1 MKRLLALFIFI
12 IAAIMSNAQKKDNAY
27 IKQWQEIDTL
37 ILSKDLPKTA
47 LKKVKLLYA
56 DAKAKGIKDQL
67 IKALLYRMSLE
78 NDINE
83 ENPNVNDALLKAE
96 INAAK
101 DEVQKSIL
109 YVLLAYNYE
118 NYFDEHAWQFSERS
132 KTINFK
138 KEDVATWSADDF
150 NREIGALYNKALQPA
165 AALQRTSLKFY
176 NAIIIKGNAGN
187 LRPTLYDLIAHKV
200 LDHFKNDNNYITQPD
215 YTFEIKEEAALSTAD
230 NFIQHSFKSVDSTS
244 NILKALQLFQQLM
257 QFHKADKDPSA
268 LIDVNI
274 ERIEWVNEKAV
285 IDEKE
290 ALYKTALEEITT
302 KYANNSVAAQA
313 WYLLAKI
320 YADKAGTYKPFGDTT
335 NRYAYIKTKE
345 IINARLKQD
354 TIASEGRS
362 NMLQLQNSI
371 NTIELQTQVE
381 GINIPGQPFRM
392 LVNYRN
398 IETMH
403 IRIINASELKKIKLE
418 RWDESFW
425 KELSKL
431 SFTKSYTQ
439 SLPATKDYQQHAT
452 EVKIDALK
460 PGDYA
465 ILACSSKNFDPSK
478 DKMILQRFDVSN
490 ISYINNGD
498 DYFVLHRE
506 TGAAL
511 TTAVVKYSVETYDNK
526 KGDYIAGNF
535 ITIPVD
541 SNGMFHLPVTKI
553 SNRRNTILH
562 FTYGDDTLETRS
574 NDYYRPYNNVQE
586 EDTTDFER
594 RNTKIFFFTDRSIY
608 RPGQIIFFKGIAV
621 TKDKIS
627 NRPKILSTKAAI
639 DILLKDVNNKQVD
652 SIEVNLNEYGSF
664 TGKFKIPQNTLT
676 GNFSIVAETLQGF
689 AGISVE
695 EYKRPKFYVEFDT
708 LKSAYKLNDTIIITG
723 YAKSY
728 AGNVMDNAT
737 VKFNVQRNTRFL
749 YPWMFWKISWPRGN
763 AQQIADGIIKT
774 DATGK
779 FEISFIAKPDNSI
792 DKATEPVFDFS
803 IEAAV
808 TDMSGET
815 REGKSSV
822 SVGYKSLQLSVAV
835 PATAELN
842 EFKEIAISAKNLS
855 GQNVPTD
862 VNISIAPLQSP
873 AKIYRERLW
882 DQPDQFSLSKNEFE
896 KAFPYDLYENESDHR
911 NWQKKEVLVSET
923 LNTEV
928 NSKFKIQNLK
938 LGEGWYVIEATAKD
952 KEGNAVKD
960 VQYIQ
965 LYNKDSSVLASKET
979 AWSNIVA
986 ASVQPGEQAK
996 LLIGSSYEN
1005 VNLILNTDYKS
1016 TPQSDTSYYAFYKLN
1031 NQKQLYSYSVKEA
1044 DRNGLGIWYAFVKN
1058 NRFYTGGTSIEIPYI
1073 NKDLQID
1080 YNTYR
1085 NKTEPGSEE
1094 KWTVTVKGDDKEK
1107 ATAELLTAM
1116 YDASLDQFKPH
1127 SWYKPDVWSVGYS
1140 NNNWSSRESFK
1151 INNSQPNYLPNN
1163 IEIFYTTYNRLAI
1176 QGEDFWGENYF
1187 LQAGKVRTINQ
1198 VGYANDIVAAPMAM
1212 KSVPGSGDVIRI
1224 RGAASIES
1232 NATPL
1237 YIIDGVPTEKNI
1249 NEIPPDDILSVTVLK
1264 NEQAIALYGAKASNG
1279 VVIITTKSGSKK
1291 DEPQIQPRKN
1301 FNETAFFFPQLHA
1314 DTAGNYTFSFTMPE
1328 ALTQWKWL
1336 SFAHTKE
1343 LAFGL
1348 QQQTIVTQKTLM
1360 VQPNLPRFLREG
1372 DKVELTARISNLS
1385 DSALTGTA
1393 SLQLFDAITNQPVD
1407 GLFQSVFPDQYFT
1420 AEAKQS
1426 TAIKFPVTI
1435 PFNYNKPLTIKIIA
1449 SAKPPSPQGEGRGD
1463 EVSDGEENTI
1473 PVLTNRMLVTETLPL
1488 YMPGEGSKEFKFK
1501 KLLNNTSPTLTNESI
1516 TVEYTPQPVWYAV
1529 QALPYVMEYP
1539 YECAEQTFNRFYA
1552 NALAA
1557 FIVAKHPGIKEV
1569 FEKWKTDTTALI
1581 SNLEKNQEL
1590 KQILLNETPWVLDAA
1605 NETQQRKNIALL
1617 FDVVN
1622 MSSSMDKALQE
1633 LQQMQMDNGAFP
1645 WFKGGYADRYITQYI
1660 LTGIGRLKKLGA
1672 LNTGNTLLQE
1682 IETKALQYPD
1692 LEIAKDKTNIKE
1704 KDLKNDNLGS
1714 TQIQYLYMRSF
1725 FNDNK
1730 INDAAKPAQKYYQQQ
1745 AEQYWNKQSNYLK
1758 AMIAAA
1764 LYRSNEQTFADKNII
1779 PSILENAVVDSTK
1792 GMYWKNNPWGY
1803 YWYQSPIEQQ
1813 ALMIELMHEMLK
1825 EKDNEAISTN
1835 IKNMQT
1841 WLLLNKQ
1848 TNNWKTTKATADA
1861 CYALLLAGSGLQ
1873 EQPLAVSV
1881 NLGDYSI
1888 NSVEKE
1894 QQSGTGYFKE
1904 RINGADV
1911 KPEMGNIY
1919 VGISNPL
1926 AKSAT
1931 NPPSWGAVYWQYFE
1945 DLDKITSA
1953 ETPLNLHKKLFIEK
1967 NSSTGKILQPVNDND
1982 ELHVGDKVVMQIILK
1997 SDRDMEYL
2005 HLKDMRAASMEP
2017 ANVLSGYKWQDGL
2030 GYYESTKDA
2039 STDFFISYLPKG
2051 TYVFEYP
2058 AYITHT
2064 GNFSVGVANIQCMY
2078 APEFNARSEGIR
2090 INVENAGQ

>member
-1 MKRLLALFIFI
+1 MKRLLVLFIFI
-12 IAAIMSNAQKKDNAY
+12 IAAIMSNAQKKENIY
-27 IKQWQEIDTL
+27 TKQWQEIDTL
-37 ILSKDLPKTA
+37 ILDKGLPKTA
-47 LKKVKLLYA
+47 LKKVKLLYTA
-56 DAKAKGIKDQL
+56 AKAKGIKDQL
-67 IKALLYRMSLE
+67 IKALIYRIGLE
-78 NDINE
+78 NEISD
-83 ENPNVNDALLKAE
+83 ENPNVNVALLKTE
-96 INAAK
+96 IDAAK

-118 NYFDEHAWQFSERS
+118 SYFNEHAWQFSERS

-138 KEDVATWSADDF
+138 KEDIATWSADDF
-150 NREIGALYNKALQPA
+150 NHEIAALYNKALQPA
-165 AALQRTSLKFY
+165 AALQKTSLKSY
-176 NAIIIKGNAGN
+176 NAIIIKGNVAN
-187 LRPTLYDLIAHKV
+187 LRPTLYDLISHKA
-200 LDHFKNDNNYITQPD
+200 LDHFKNDNNYLTQPE
-215 YTFEIKEEAALSTAD
+215 YAVEIKEEAALATAD
-230 NFIQHSFKSVDSTS
+230 RFIRHTFESVDSTS

-257 QFHKADKDPSA
+257 QFHKEDTDPSA

-285 IDEKE
+285 IDDKMT
-290 ALYKTALEEITT
+290 LYKTALEDVTT
-302 KYANNSVAAQA
+302 YYAKNSAAAQA
-313 WYLLAKI
+313 WYLQAKI
-320 YADKAGTYKPFGDTT
+320 YADKAETYKPFGDTA
-335 NRYAYIKTKE
+335 NRYAYIKAKE
-345 IINARLKQD
+345 IIDAGLKQD
-354 TIASEGRS
+354 TTASEGRS
-362 NMLQLQNSI
+362 NMLRLQSSI
-371 NTIELQTQVE
+371 NTIELKTQVE
-381 GINIPGQPFRM
+381 NINIPGLPFRM

-418 RWDESFW
+418 RGDEGLW
-425 KELSKL
+425 KRLSKL

-439 SLPATKDYQQHAT
+439 LLPATKDYQQHTT

-460 PGDYA
+460 PGNYA
-465 ILACSSKNFDPSK
+465 ILASSSKDFDPSK
-478 DKMILQRFDVSN
+478 DKMILQRFGVSN

-526 KGDYIAGNF
+526 KGEYVDGGSIA
-535 ITIPVD
+535 IPVD
-541 SNGMFHLPVTKI
+541 SNGMFHLPVTRI
-553 SNRRNTILH
+553 NNRRNTILH
-562 FTYGDDTLETRS
+562 FTDGNDTLETRS
-574 NDYYRPYNNVQE
+574 YDYYRPYNNVRE
-586 EDTTDFER
+586 DDTTDFER

-608 RPGQIIFFKGIAV
+608 RPGQTVFFKGIAV
-621 TKDKIS
+621 TNDKIS
-627 NRPKILSTKAAI
+627 NRSKIFVTKAMMNI
-639 DILLKDVNNKQVD
+639 VLKDVNNKQAD
-652 SIEVNLNEYGSF
+652 SLEVSLNEYGSF

-676 GNFSIVAETLQGF
+676 GNFSIVAESFQGF

-695 EYKRPKFYVEFDT
+695 EYKRPKFYVGFDT
-708 LKSAYKLNDTIIITG
+708 LKSAYKLNDTITITG

-728 AGNVMDNAT
+728 AGNAVDNAT

-749 YPWMFWKISWPRGN
+749 YPWMFWKIAWPTSRS
-763 AQQIADGIIKT
+763 QQISNGIIKT
-774 DATGK
+774 DAAGK
-779 FEISFIAKPDNSI
+779 FEITFVAKPDNSV
-792 DKATEPVFDFS
+792 DKSTEPVFDFN

-808 TDMSGET
+808 IDMSGET
-815 REGKSSV
+815 REGKSNV
-822 SVGYKSLQLSVAV
+822 SVGYKSLQLSVTV
-835 PATAELN
+835 PLTADVN
-842 EFKEIAISAKNLS
+842 DFRAIGITTKNLS
-855 GQNVPTD
+855 GQNVTTD
-862 VNISIAPLQSP
+862 VNISIASLQSP
-873 AKIYRERLW
+873 VKIYRERLW
-882 DQPDQFSLSKNEFE
+882 GQPDQFSLSKDEFE
-896 KAFPYDLYENESDHR
+896 KAFPYDPYENESDHR
-911 NWQKKEVLVSET
+911 NWRKKEVLLSET
-923 LNTEV
+923 INTGV
-928 NSKFKIQNLK
+928 NSTFNIQHSK
-938 LGEGWYVIEATAKD
+938 LGEGWYIIEATAKD
-952 KEGNAVKD
+952 KEGNTVKD
-960 VQYIQ
+960 IQYVQ
-965 LYNKDSSVLASKET
+965 LYNKDSSALASKET
-979 AWSNIVA
+979 AWDAAVA
-986 ASVQPGEQAK
+986 SSVQPGEQAK
-996 LLIGSSYEN
+996 LLIGTAYEH
-1005 VNLILNTDYKS
+1005 VNLILNTDYKA
-1016 TPQSDTSYYAFYKLN
+1016 TPLNDTNYYTFYKLN
-1031 NQKQLYSYSVKEA
+1031 NQKQLYSYSVKEK

-1058 NRFYTGGTSIEIPYI
+1058 NRIYTGGIAVVIPYLD
-1073 NKDLQID
+1073 KDLQID
-1080 YNTYR
+1080 YTTYR

-1116 YDASLDQFKPH
+1116 YDASLEQFKPH
-1127 SWYKPDVWSVGYS
+1127 NWYVPDVWPIGYS
-1140 NNNWSSRESFK
+1140 NNNWQGRMCFTANNSEENYLSNNVDYFEKNYDQLALTIENILYEKSLSYDFDSSVVYNREGMHLQERLNAPKMMVAQNSSGDISKSRSMRESFNYK
-1151 INNSQPNYLPNN
+1151 ITDIGLSSESISDTMALGVHSQKQT
-1163 IEIFYTTYNRLAI
+1163 E
-1176 QGEDFWGENYF
+1176 
-1187 LQAGKVRTINQ
+1187 
-1198 VGYANDIVAAPMAM
+1198 
-1212 KSVPGSGDVIRI
+1212 
-1224 RGAASIES
+1224 
-1232 NATPL
+1232 TP
-1237 YIIDGVPTEKNI
+1237 P
-1249 NEIPPDDILSVTVLK
+1249 
-1264 NEQAIALYGAKASNG
+1264 
-1279 VVIITTKSGSKK
+1279 
-1291 DEPQIQPRKN
+1291 IQPRKN

-1372 DKVELTARISNLS
+1372 DKLELTARISNLS
-1385 DSALTGTA
+1385 DTALTGTA

-1420 AEAKQS
+1420 AEAQQS
-1426 TAIKFPVTI
+1426 TVIKFPVAI
-1435 PFNYNKPLTIKIIA
+1435 PFNYSKPLTIKIV
-1449 SAKPPSPQGEGRGD
+1449 AKAGTYG
-1463 EVSDGEENTI
+1463 DGEENTI

-1488 YMPGEGSKEFKFK
+1488 YMPGEGSKEFKFE
-1501 KLLNNTSPTLTNESI
+1501 KLLNNISPTLTNESI

-1539 YECAEQTFNRFYA
+1539 YECAEQIFNRFYA

-1557 FIVAKHPGIKEV
+1557 FIISKHPGIREV
-1569 FEKWKTDTTALI
+1569 FEKWKSDTTALL

-1622 MSSSMDKALQE
+1622 MSSSMDKALQQ
-1633 LQQMQMDNGAFP
+1633 LQQMQIDNGAFP

-1660 LTGIGRLKKLGA
+1660 LTGIGKLKKLGA
-1672 LNTGNTLLQE
+1672 LTNANNAVLQD
-1682 IETKALQYPD
+1682 IEARALQYAD
-1692 LEIAKDKTNIKE
+1692 QEIARDKANIKE
-1704 KDLKNDNLGS
+1704 KELKNDNLGS
-1714 TQIQYLYMRSF
+1714 TEIQYLYMRSF

-1730 INDAAKPAQKYYQQQ
+1730 IEDASKPAQKYYQQQ
-1745 AEQYWNKQSNYLK
+1745 AIQYWNRQSNYLK
-1758 AMIAAA
+1758 AMIAAT
-1764 LYRSNEQTFADKNII
+1764 LYKSNEQAFADKNII
-1779 PSILENAVVDSTK
+1779 PSILENAIVDSSK
-1792 GMYWKNNPWGY
+1792 GMYWRNDTWGY
-1803 YWYQSPIEQQ
+1803 YWYQSPVEQQ

-1825 EKDNEAISTN
+1825 ERDNEAISTN

-1861 CYALLLAGSGLQ
+1861 CYALLIAGSGLQ
-1873 EQPLAVSV
+1873 DQPLAVSI
-1881 NLGDYSI
+1881 NLGGHSI
-1888 NSVEKE
+1888 NSVENE

-1911 KPEMGNIY
+1911 KPEMGDIY
-1919 VGISNPL
+1919 VGVSNPL

-1945 DLDKITSA
+1945 DLDKITSTS
-1953 ETPLNLHKKLFIEK
+1953 TPLNLHKKLFIET
-1967 NSSTGKILQPVNDND
+1967 NSSTGKVLHPVNDGD

-2017 ANVLSGYKWQDGL
+2017 TNVLSRYKWQDGL

-2078 APEFNARSEGIR
+2078 APEFSAHSEGIR
-2090 INVENAGQ
+2090 INIETAVQ